1 MFQNK
6 FLFNQSSVSLEII
19 GLPDYSNNENKDY
32 ISIISQWKLMII
44 DKPVIEGNLE
54 HLKSIMK
61 AFYSYSISLLN
72 DENPR
77 YESNLIDITSE
88 NFYTHILLLKS
99 SKPKV
104 KPLNIRIGNS
114 VLADTINCFDQ
125 LGSSN
130 KVKNIYQKGKLS
142 KNKKPSNFKNKNYLS
157 LLDKKNIFNFL
168 LPPLFSLCSIFLV
181 STALIYVY
189 DGNDNSSLINTKNKL
204 ISIKSSNK
212 LL

>member
-1 MFQNK
+1 MLQNK

-44 DKPVIEGNLE
+44 DKPVIEGNLD

-77 YESNLIDITSE
+77 YESNLIDITPE

-99 SKPKV
+99 SKPQV

-130 KVKNIYQKGKLS
+130 KVKNIYQREFINL
-142 KNKKPSNFKNKNYLS
+142 KNKNYLS

-189 DGNDNSSLINTKNKL
+189 DESDNSSLINTKNKL

-212 LL
+212 LI

>member
-1 MFQNK
+1 MLQNK

-44 DKPVIEGNLE
+44 DKPVIEGNLD

-77 YESNLIDITSE
+77 YESNLIDITPE
-88 NFYTHILLLKS
+88 NFYTHLLLLKS
-99 SKPKV
+99 SKPEV

-125 LGSSN
+125 LCSSN
-130 KVKNIYQKGKLS
+130 KVKNIYQKEFT
-142 KNKKPSNFKNKNYLS
+142 NFKNKNYLS

>member
-1 MFQNK
+1 MLQNK
-6 FLFNQSSVSLEII
+6 ILFNQSSVSLEIV
-19 GLPDYSNNENKDY
+19 GLPDYSNNENKDN
-32 ISIISQWKLMII
+32 ISIISQWKLIII

-61 AFYSYSISLLN
+61 AFYSYSTSLLN

-99 SKPKV
+99 SKPEV

-114 VLADTINCFDQ
+114 VLVDIINCFDQ
-125 LGSSN
+125 LCSSN
-130 KVKNIYQKGKLS
+130 KVKNIYH
-142 KNKKPSNFKNKNYLS
+142 KKFKNFKNKNYLS
-157 LLDKKNIFNFL
+157 LLDKKNICNFI
-168 LPPLFSLCSIFLV
+168 LPPVFSLCSIFLV

>member
-1 MFQNK
+1 MLQNK

-44 DKPVIEGNLE
+44 DKPVIEGNLD

-77 YESNLIDITSE
+77 YESNLIDITPE

-99 SKPKV
+99 SKPEV

-125 LGSSN
+125 LCSSN
-130 KVKNIYQKGKLS
+130 KVKNIYQKKF
-142 KNKKPSNFKNKNYLS
+142 KNFKNKNYLS

-168 LPPLFSLCSIFLV
+168 LPPLISLCSIFLV

-189 DGNDNSSLINTKNKL
+189 DGNDNNSLINTKNKL

-212 LL
+212 LLLKK

>member
-1 MFQNK
+1 MLQNK

-44 DKPVIEGNLE
+44 DKPVIEGNLD

-77 YESNLIDITSE
+77 YESNLIDITPE

-99 SKPKV
+99 SKPEV
-104 KPLNIRIGNS
+104 KPLNIKIGNS

-130 KVKNIYQKGKLS
+130 KVKNIYQKEFT
-142 KNKKPSNFKNKNYLS
+142 NFKNKNYLS

-204 ISIKSSNK
+204 ISIKSSDK

>member
-1 MFQNK
+1 MLQNK

-61 AFYSYSISLLN
+61 AFYTYSISLLN

-99 SKPKV
+99 SKPEV
-104 KPLNIRIGNS
+104 KPLNMRIGNS

-125 LGSSN
+125 LCSSN
-130 KVKNIYQKGKLS
+130 KVKNIYQKKF
-142 KNKKPSNFKNKNYLS
+142 KNFKNKNYLS
-157 LLDKKNIFNFL
+157 LLDKKNILNFL
-168 LPPLFSLCSIFLV
+168 LPPLISLCSIFLV

-189 DGNDNSSLINTKNKL
+189 DGNDNNSLINTKNKL

>member
-1 MFQNK
+1 MLQNK
-6 FLFNQSSVSLEII
+6 ILFNQSSVSLEIL
-19 GLPDYSNNENKDY
+19 GLPDYANNENEEN

-44 DKPVIEGNLE
+44 DMPVIEGNID
-54 HLKSIMK
+54 HLRTIMK
-61 AFYSYSISLLN
+61 AFYTYSISLLN
-72 DENPR
+72 NEIALF
-77 YESNLIDITSE
+77 ESNLIDIKPE
-88 NFYTHILLLKS
+88 NSYTHILLLKS
-99 SKPKV
+99 SKPDV

-114 VLADTINCFDQ
+114 VLADIINCFDQ
-125 LGSSN
+125 LVSSN
-130 KVKNIYQKGKLS
+130 KVKNIYS
-142 KNKKPSNFKNKNYLS
+142 KEFTNFKNKSYLS

-204 ISIKSSNK
+204 ISIKFSNK

>member
-1 MFQNK
+1 MLQNK

-77 YESNLIDITSE
+77 YESNLIDITPE

-99 SKPKV
+99 SKPEV

-125 LGSSN
+125 LCSSN
-130 KVKNIYQKGKLS
+130 KVKNIYQKEFT
-142 KNKKPSNFKNKNYLS
+142 NFKNKNYLGS
-157 LLDKKNIFNFL
+157 LDKKNIFNFL
-168 LPPLFSLCSIFLV
+168 LPPLFSLCSILLV

>member
-1 MFQNK
+1 MLQNK

-44 DKPVIEGNLE
+44 DKPVLEGNLE

-61 AFYSYSISLLN
+61 AFYSYSNSLLN

-99 SKPKV
+99 SKPEV
-104 KPLNIRIGNS
+104 KPLKIRIGNS

-125 LGSSN
+125 LCSSN
-130 KVKNIYQKGKLS
+130 KVKNIYQKDFT
-142 KNKKPSNFKNKNYLS
+142 NFKNTNYLS

-168 LPPLFSLCSIFLV
+168 FPPLFSLCSIFLV
-181 STALIYVY
+181 STAFIYVY
-189 DGNDNSSLINTKNKL
+189 DGNDNRSLINTKNKL

>member
-1 MFQNK
+1 MLQNK

-54 HLKSIMK
+54 HLKSVMK
-61 AFYSYSISLLN
+61 AFYTYSISLLN

-99 SKPKV
+99 SKPEV

-125 LGSSN
+125 LCSSN
-130 KVKNIYQKGKLS
+130 KVKNIYQKEFT
-142 KNKKPSNFKNKNYLS
+142 NFKNKNYLS
-157 LLDKKNIFNFL
+157 LLDKKDIFNFL
-168 LPPLFSLCSIFLV
+168 LPPLFSLCSIFLF

-189 DGNDNSSLINTKNKL
+189 DGNDNNSLINNKNKL